1 MPATRSMH
9 SNSLDERYK
18 AVFFTKWDIESAL
31 AARVVVE
38 EDITT
43 KTIRTSQLVAGVA
56 SAPKKTEGADISR
69 FSAQQGYD
77 TLITPDTYAMG
88 FCITEEMF
96 EDDLH
101 AQADKYPMVLAG
113 LHANT
118 LNTAVF
124 NVFNNAFDSSL
135 QALDTNTGALCAT
148 SQALSGSSS
157 VGQNRLSTDADLSE
171 TSLEGCIEL
180 LVKTVN
186 EDNVYIGGRPSKLV
200 VSASNW
206 GAARRRTRSPTTTEQ
221 LTGKSGNAINAVV
234 DAYGMEAPVV
244 SPYLTDA
251 DAWFILGETSPIT
264 LVWRVRPQI
273 KRMGQD
279 SDNGNY
285 YMDVRTRWAV
295 EPTDWRNIVG
305 TEGA

>member
-1 MPATRSMH
+1 MH

-38 EDITT
+38 EEISTQN
-43 KTIRTSQLVAGVA
+43 IRTSQLVAGVA
-56 SAPKKTEGADISR
+56 SVPKKTEGADVAR

-124 NVFNNAFDSSL
+124 NVFNNAFTT
-135 QALDTNTGALCAT
+135 QILDTNSTAMCAT
-148 SQALSGSSS
+148 SQPLAGSSS
-157 VGQNRLSTDADLSE
+157 TGKNRLDTDADLSE

-206 GAARRRTRSPTTTEQ
+206 GEARRLTRSTTTTEQ
-221 LTGKSGNAINAVV
+221 LTGKSG
-234 DAYGMEAPVV
+234 
-244 SPYLTDA
+244 
-251 DAWFILGETSPIT
+251 
-264 LVWRVRPQI
+264 
-273 KRMGQD
+273 
-279 SDNGNY
+279 
-285 YMDVRTRWAV
+285 
-295 EPTDWRNIVG
+295 
-305 TEGA
+305 